1 MSGSDSFISRRNF
14 LKTGTTT
21 VAGLA
26 LASSEMIEASGIDL
40 KASKVDAIVMDELPA
55 KQIILNNTG
64 LVILDE
70 EITSDSYGMIVKKG
84 NKELLL
90 AINKVIDRLKSEGKI
105 DEFVLNHTEE

>member
-1 MSGSDSFISRRNF
+1 M
-14 LKTGTTT
+14 
-21 VAGLA
+21 
-26 LASSEMIEASGIDL
+26 
-40 KASKVDAIVMDELPA
+40 
-55 KQIILNNTG
+55 
-64 LVILDE
+64 ILDE